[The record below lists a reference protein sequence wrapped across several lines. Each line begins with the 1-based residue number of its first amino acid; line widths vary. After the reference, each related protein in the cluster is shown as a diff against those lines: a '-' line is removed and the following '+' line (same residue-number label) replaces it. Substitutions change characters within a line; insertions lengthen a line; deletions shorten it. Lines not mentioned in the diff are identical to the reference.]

1 MVSSELER
9 RLSET
14 LRGLPGASEEV
25 ETRARA
31 AALDA
36 LAPRQAPTHLRR
48 RLLTFVLAVLALF
61 AVGAAALAAIGTIH
75 VRLGETKKQLPAP
88 HARLSLPAGAHGFA
102 VLAGGKLAF
111 VTRAGFRM
119 EGLPVTAAAVSPRAL
134 YVAVG
139 IGHSLVVLAPDG
151 RQMWI
156 RRTRGPVVAAAWAP
170 SGLQIS
176 YVVSRPRRAAALRL
190 IEGDGDHDRLVD
202 PSVSRVT
209 PAWRADSLALAY
221 VGVGGRGVVYDIGHE
236 VRRVVG
242 THHCGRVSKVAFAP
256 SGSALAL
263 LTTRRVVLA
272 HGNGGSARCIGDQGM
287 SRLSDVAWISRS
299 ELVVSGV
306 PARGR
311 PSYVRRWLVRA
322 RTLEAAGTA
331 CTGRPVVAL
340 AAAPGGLG
348 LAMARATAAGAF
360 DVRLLAA
367 DSEWGKCPRMRTAAP
382 LVRVAGPAR
391 LVRLAW
397 R

>member
-9 RLSET
+9 RLGET

-156 RRTRGPVVAAAWAP
+156 RRARGPVVAAAWAP

-221 VGVGGRGVVYDIGHE
+221 VG
-236 VRRVVG
+236 
-242 THHCGRVSKVAFAP
+242 
-256 SGSALAL
+256 
-263 LTTRRVVLA
+263 
-272 HGNGGSARCIGDQGM
+272 IGDQGM

-360 DVRLLAA
+360 DVRLFAA

-382 LVRVAGPAR
+382 LVR
-391 LVRLAW
+391 
-397 R
+397 